1 MREVL
6 QNNRGA
12 DHGGRPFHDLLRP
25 GAFQA
30 QHGESLVDVPRP
42 FHPLQ
47 LLGNNHPVHDLRNLH
62 EAHAPFHHDH
72 GQRRAER
79 GHAQGVHAARAVSDD
94 FHNQAGGSRFLQ

>member
-1 MREVL
+1 MPELAGRIREHEMREVL
-6 QNNRGA
+6 QHNRGA

-62 EAHAPFHHDH
+62 ETHTPFHHDH

-79 GHAQGVHAARAVSDD
+79 GHAQGRPCCACGLR
-94 FHNQAGGSRFLQ
+94 